1 MISEMVGLDISIVM
15 NGNVGQL
22 PTVMALT
29 TDVFMGEAC
38 SAETEVAAV
47 TMYYNVSAANDIT
60 KSVNLF
66 SHSVYLKAT
75 QMTATTYNCTT
86 PLVPGQV
93 YNIMNLTCYDEKGHD
108 AFADVKKEIGK
119 TAPATLGFNSTS
131 ITVTPPTPKPTPKPH
146 DKYFMYICIGGGV
159 VVVILIVAVVCCCKK
174 RNGGKSRVHRVVY
187 SDKTALKKDYV

>member
-1 MISEMVGLDISIVM
+1 MLLSILVLCIASIVSASGSYPPAVHFSVASSVTAGPCTLLKRTVSEFKLFKYVVCGTYDSGCMISEMVGRQWACVSRVGLDISIVM

-86 PLVPGQV
+86 PLV
-93 YNIMNLTCYDEKGHD
+93 TR
-108 AFADVKKEIGK
+108 
-119 TAPATLGFNSTS
+119 S
-131 ITVTPPTPKPTPKPH
+131 
-146 DKYFMYICIGGGV
+146 GV
-159 VVVILIVAVVCCCKK
+159 QP
-174 RNGGKSRVHRVVY
+174 S
-187 SDKTALKKDYV
+187 